1 MSRTAPSAAPLT
13 GPRAA
18 ALSGR
23 RRLGVVSVLHVVW
36 PPALFGIGA
45 LVLWELVVT
54 VFDIQKF
61 LVPKPSAIGS
71 AFASSLPEIADGVRK
86 TGWVAVSGLLV
97 GVALAVGLALVC
109 TRFSLLAKALT
120 PLAAALAA
128 TPIVALAPVFFK
140 WFGQVEPTAKQAVV
154 VAVVL
159 FPVFVSTAKGLLQV
173 QPVHLDLMQSYG
185 VTGWRVL
192 REVRV
197 PNALPYFLT
206 SLKVAVSLSVI
217 AAIVAEY
224 FGGEQGTLGGII
236 TQSAGLSRYDRA
248 WAAVLAAALLGISLY
263 AVVLLL
269 ERLLLRSQ
277 PAPSGPS

>member
-1 MSRTAPSAAPLT
+1 MSASAPFAAPLT
-13 GPRAA
+13 APREAGSRA
-18 ALSGR
+18 GR
-23 RRLGVVSVLHVVW
+23 EGVISALHVLW
-36 PPALFGIGA
+36 PPALFGVAA

-54 VFDIQKF
+54 VFNIQKF
-61 LVPKPSAIGS
+61 LIPKPSAIGS
-71 AFASSLPEIADGVRK
+71 AFTSSLPEIVDGVRK

-97 GVALAVGLALVC
+97 GVVLAVGLALVC
-109 TRFSLLAKALT
+109 TRFSVLAKALT

-173 QPVHLDLMQSYG
+173 QAVHLDLMQSYG
-185 VTGWRVL
+185 VGGWRVL

-269 ERLLLRSQ
+269 ERVLLRRL
-277 PAPSGPS
+277 PARSATS